1 VTQGGGNS
9 VRRGEALADPRKQI
23 NNVGAR
29 HATAVILQGIA
40 ARSAKGQA
48 SSAMAEL
55 VGKGTPVVGAMA
67 LYAFKR
73 FDMEGKAAL

>member
-1 VTQGGGNS
+1 MHT
-9 VRRGEALADPRKQI
+9 PRP
-23 NNVGAR
+23 
-29 HATAVILQGIA
+29 AVILQGIA

-73 FDMEGKAAL
+73 FDKEGKAAL